1 MLCVNGLRALIFPLF
16 AVVAAG
22 ASGCEEMPP
31 RGPVDL
37 RAARVTAVELAPASG
52 VPRIC
57 PGTDVPLTLEVE
69 AVLPGD
75 DRARHFYAQ
84 RRFYDDWVFDPREM
98 HVTSPDGLVGDD
110 LVLHTSADPLISATH
125 GFLVNVRAPGSGP
138 SFGLRYMPSYDCV
151 KSLGHQGQ
159 GGQRGHDGDHGLSA
173 MSEEGG
179 QVGETGSSGG
189 GGGAGPTVTMF
200 ATYVSTPYYPKLLAV
215 VAEDGPEA
223 FALANPGASLVLEAR
238 GGAGGEGGRGGTGGN
253 GLVRATCSQHGRR
266 GGCTAWHSYL
276 PGRGGLGGEGGEGG
290 AGGQLVLHVDARF
303 PEIAHAVV
311 LDVDGGDGGPGG
323 RGGDGGEP
331 GYSYAYSPG
340 ASDHESAHGPAGAPG
355 IQGRQGPPGTATI
368 VYDDVRPR
376 FDGRPGIT
384 VLPST

>member
-1 MLCVNGLRALIFPLF
+1 MLCVNGLRALIFSWF

-22 ASGCEEMPP
+22 VSGCEEIPP

-37 RAARVTAVELAPASG
+37 REARITAVELAPASG
-52 VPRIC
+52 DPRIC
-57 PGTDVPLTLEVE
+57 PGTDVPFTLDVD
-69 AVLPGD
+69 AVLPGET
-75 DRARHFYAQ
+75 RELRLRAQ
-84 RRFYDDWVFDPREM
+84 RRFYDDWLFDPREM
-98 HVTSPDGLVGDD
+98 HVTSPDGVVGDD
-110 LVLHTSADPLISATH
+110 LVLHTSVNPLISATH
-125 GFLVNVRAPGSGP
+125 GFLLNVRSPSGP

-151 KSLGHQGQ
+151 KSLGHQGR
-159 GGQRGHDGDHGLSA
+159 GGPRGCDGDHGRSA
-173 MSEEGG
+173 MTEDGG
-179 QVGETGSSGG
+179 QVGETGSTGG

-200 ATYVSTPYYPKLLAV
+200 ATYVRTPYYPKLLAV

-238 GGAGGEGGRGGTGGN
+238 GGAGGEGGRGGDGGN
-253 GLVRATCSQHGRR
+253 GVVRATCIEHGRR
-266 GGCTAWHSYL
+266 GKCSTWHSYL
-276 PGRGGLGGEGGEGG
+276 PGRGGFGGEGGTGG

-303 PEIAHAVV
+303 PDIAHAVV
-311 LDVDGGDGGPGG
+311 VDVNGGDGGPGG
-323 RGGDGGEP
+323 SGGEGGDP

-340 ASDHESAHGPAGAPG
+340 ASDHESSQGPAGAPG
-355 IQGRQGPPGTATI
+355 VQGKQGPHGTATI